1 MLNRFFPIVDTRF
14 NYENI
19 ARQSCRMVPRW
30 RLFTGSIARSANCRY
45 LIYSEADFE
54 IFRPAGATR
63 CTHRGEIWQWGG
75 GTGGPLRRAKFH
87 PMGATTSV
95 YSPKTEIF
103 THLKKMW
110 NINAPQQR
118 IPYAIFTKI
127 CRVCTPFQGALSVK
141 IWLDFARG
149 IIQL

>member
-1 MLNRFFPIVDTRF
+1 MRFFAPQEPHVAPIGVKF
-14 NYENI
+14 G
-19 ARQSCRMVPRW
+19 M
-30 RLFTGSIARSANCRY
+30 
-45 LIYSEADFE
+45 
-54 IFRPAGATR
+54 
-63 CTHRGEIWQWGG
+63 GEE

-118 IPYAIFTKI
+118 MPYAIFTK
-127 CRVCTPFQGALSVK
+127 
-141 IWLDFARG
+141 FAEFVPHFRMR
-149 IIQL
+149 